1 MLGITS
7 TNPAHDRVH
16 SPEEIRMLVE
26 QSRKTGGLGAGDAR
40 LLEGVFEF
48 SEKNAREVMTP
59 RTEIVALP
67 AGASL
72 AEAADRVAAAGR
84 APLPGTRGAPGD
96 PGRGGH
102 PQKNP
107 RGFFSGSGAPGQGNA
122 PPPV

>member
-1 MLGITS
+1 
-7 TNPAHDRVH
+7 
-16 SPEEIRMLVE
+16 MLVE

-72 AEAADRVAAAGR
+72 AEGADRVAAAGG
-84 APLPGTRGAPGD
+84 APFPGNRGAAGD
-96 PGRGGH
+96 VVGVGH
-102 PQKNP
+102 AQKILP
-107 RGFFSGSGAPGQGNA
+107 GFFSGSGAPGLENG
-122 PPPV
+122 PPPFFFAHPPQSLG